1 MISVTDLGMHFGEK
15 TLFEQANFQLNYG
28 NHYGLVGANGS
39 GKSTLMQILSREI
52 VAEQGIVNFPASLKL
67 GILKQNHFA
76 FEQHPIL
83 DVVLMGKKMLW
94 EALKEKN
101 CLSEEEHVTEEVG
114 KRIADLEI
122 VIADHNGYQS
132 EAEASELLAGL
143 GILPENQK
151 NTLNTLSGGYKLR
164 VLLAQCL
171 FSEPDLLL
179 LDEPT
184 NHLDIASIIWLEEYL
199 NRFPGTCLIIS
210 HDQYFL
216 NRVSTHIIDIDY
228 EEIKIYK
235 GNYNQYQSEKE
246 LEISQKEMEILKQ
259 EKKKE
264 DLQQFIDRFKAK
276 ATKAR
281 QANSKAKQLNRMDD
295 IVIKRSSRLS
305 PFFTFDI
312 CRPSGKIA
320 FSTKKLSKKFNSTQV
335 LENLS
340 VVVNRGDKLA
350 VIGPNGI
357 GKSTFLKLAAGLIEP
372 TQGVVEPG
380 HEVYTGYCPQDHQDT
395 IPDNTSPYEWL
406 YSFSPGETIS
416 LIRGLLGRVLIK
428 GDDADKST
436 AALSGGESARL
447 IFAGIMLQKPNLL
460 LLDEPTNHMDIES
473 LEALGK
479 ALNAYPGTV
488 VCVSHDR
495 RFIESFATGILELK
509 PNGFELF
516 RGSYREY
523 LEKQGED
530 YLDRSMT
537 RSKSDK
543 RPHREKK
550 TVSNKEWRENSKNI
564 SKLKRGVQ
572 KSEER
577 IAELEEHIGRVDEKM
592 MDDGLY
598 KTDNSPQLRLLLDQ
612 KESLTQDLKNALT
625 DWEEQQAV
633 LDDLTAKLN

>member
-1 MISVTDLGMHFGEK
+1 MISVTDLGMHFSEK
-15 TLFEQANFQLNYG
+15 TLFEKANFQLNYG

-39 GKSTLMQILSREI
+39 GKSTFMQILSGEI
-52 VAEQGIVNFPASLKL
+52 AAEQGTVNFPAALKL
-67 GILKQNHFA
+67 GILKQNQFA
-76 FEQHPIL
+76 FEPHPII
-83 DVVLMGKKMLW
+83 DVVLMGKKVLW
-94 EALKEKN
+94 DALNEKSN
-101 CLSEEEHVTEEVG
+101 LSQGIQVSEDVG
-114 KRIADLEI
+114 KRIADLEVI
-122 VIADHNGYQS
+122 IADHNGYQA
-132 EAEASELLAGL
+132 EAEASELLTGL
-143 GILPENQK
+143 GILHGHQK
-151 NTLNTLSGGYKLR
+151 NTLSTLSGGYKLR

-235 GNYNQYQSEKE
+235 GNYDQYQREKE
-246 LEISQKEMEILKQ
+246 LEVSQKEMEISKQ

-264 DLQQFIDRFKAK
+264 DLQLFIDRFKAK

-281 QANSKAKQLNRMDD
+281 QANSKSKQLNRMDD

-305 PFFTFDI
+305 PHFTFDI

-320 FSTKKLSKKFNSTQV
+320 FLTKNLSKKFGTTKV

-340 VVVNRGDKLA
+340 VMINRGEKLA

-357 GKSTFLKLAAGLIEP
+357 GKSTFLKLIAGIIEP
-372 TQGVVEPG
+372 TTGIVESG
-380 HEVYTGYCPQDHQDT
+380 HEVYPGYCPQDHQDI

-406 YSFSPGETIS
+406 YNFSPGETIS

-447 IFAGIMLQKPNLL
+447 IFAKIMLQKPNLL

-479 ALNAYPGTV
+479 ALRVYPGTV

-509 PNGFELF
+509 SDGFDLF
-516 RGSYREY
+516 QGSYPEY

-530 YLDRSMT
+530 YLDRTMARLKT
-537 RSKSDK
+537 EKKDQ
-543 RPHREKK
+543 REKK
-550 TVSNKEWRENSKNI
+550 TIDNKEWRVVTKNTN
-564 SKLKRGVQ
+564 KLRRSVQ
-572 KSEER
+572 KSELR
-577 IAELEEHIGRVDEKM
+577 VSELEEQIRDIEAQM
-592 MDDGLY
+592 LEDNLY
-598 KTDNSPQLRLLLDQ
+598 KMDNSHKLRHLLNL
-612 KESLTQDLKNALT
+612 KETLNQELNIAFTT
-625 DWEEQQAV
+625 WEEQQAA
-633 LDDLTAKLN
+633 LDKLISRSV

>member
-15 TLFEQANFQLNYG
+15 TLFEKANFQLNYG

-39 GKSTLMQILSREI
+39 GKSTFMQILSGQI
-52 VAEQGIVNFPASLKL
+52 PAEQGVVNFPAALKL

-76 FEQHPIL
+76 FEQHPIV
-83 DVVLMGKKMLW
+83 DVVMMGKKALW
-94 EALKEKN
+94 DALNEKSN
-101 CLSEEEHVTEEVG
+101 LSQGVQVSEEIG
-114 KRIADLEI
+114 KRIADLEV
-122 VIADHNGYQS
+122 VIADHNGYQA

-143 GILPENQK
+143 GILPEHQK
-151 NTLNTLSGGYKLR
+151 NALSTLSGGYKLR

-171 FSEPDLLL
+171 FSEPDFLL

-199 NRFPGTCLIIS
+199 NRFSGTCLIIS

-228 EEIKIYK
+228 QEIKIYK
-235 GNYNQYQSEKE
+235 GNYDQYKREKE
-246 LEISQKEMEILKQ
+246 LEILQKEMEISKQ

-264 DLQQFIDRFKAK
+264 ELQLFIDRFKAK

-281 QANSKAKQLNRMDD
+281 QANSKSKQLNRMED
-295 IVIKRSSRLS
+295 IVIKRTSRLS
-305 PFFTFDI
+305 PYFTFDI

-320 FSTKKLSKKFNSTQV
+320 FSTKNLSKEFGTTKV

-340 VVVNRGDKLA
+340 VVINRGEKLA

-357 GKSTFLKLAAGLIEP
+357 GKSTFLKLLAGIIEP
-372 TQGVVEPG
+372 TRGIVESG
-380 HEVYTGYCPQDHQDT
+380 HEVYTGYCPQDHQDI
-395 IPDNTSPYEWL
+395 IPDNTSPFEWL

-479 ALNAYPGTV
+479 ALLAYPGTV

-509 PNGFELF
+509 LDGFDLF
-516 RGSYREY
+516 QGSYPEY

-537 RSKSDK
+537 RLKAEK
-543 RPHREKK
+543 RNPQEKK
-550 TVSNKEWRENSKNI
+550 PVNSKELREVNKNTN
-564 SKLKRGVQ
+564 KLKKSVQ
-572 KSEER
+572 KSEVR
-577 IAELEEHIGRVDEKM
+577 VSELEKQISGIEAQM
-592 MDDGLY
+592 MDDDLY
-598 KTDNSPQLRLLLDQ
+598 KTDNSHQLQLLLDR
-612 KESLTQDLKNALT
+612 KETLNLELNTALT
-625 DWEEQQAV
+625 AWEEQQAA
-633 LDDLTAKLN
+633 LDKLTSAFD

>member
-15 TLFEQANFQLNYG
+15 TLFEQVNFQLNYG

-39 GKSTLMQILSREI
+39 GKSTLMQILSGKI
-52 VAEQGIVNFPASLKL
+52 AAEQGTVSFPASLKL

-76 FEQHPIL
+76 FEEHPIL
-83 DVVLMGKKMLW
+83 DVVLMGKKALW
-94 EALKEKN
+94 EALKEKSR
-101 CLSEEEHVTEEVG
+101 LSNVEEVTETVG
-114 KRIADLEI
+114 KRIADLEVI
-122 VIADHNGYQS
+122 IADHNGYQA
-132 EAEASELLAGL
+132 EAESSELLAGL

-151 NTLNTLSGGYKLR
+151 NSLNTLSGGYKLR

-171 FSEPDLLL
+171 FSEPDFLL

-235 GNYNQYQSEKE
+235 GNYNQYKNEKE
-246 LEISQKEMEILKQ
+246 LEISQKEMLILKQ
-259 EKKKE
+259 EKKRE

-305 PFFTFDI
+305 PFFSFDI

-320 FSTKKLSKKFNSTQV
+320 FSTQKLSKKFNSTRV

-340 VVVNRGDKLA
+340 VIINRGEKLA

-357 GKSTFLKLAAGLIEP
+357 GKSTFLKLVAGIIAP
-372 TQGVVEPG
+372 TQGVVEIG
-380 HEVYTGYCPQDHQDT
+380 HEVYTGYCPQDHQDI

-436 AALSGGESARL
+436 SALSGGESARL

-479 ALNAYPGTV
+479 ALKAYPGTV

-509 PNGFELF
+509 ENGFDLF
-516 RGSYREY
+516 PGSYREY
-523 LEKQGED
+523 LEMQGED

-537 RSKSDK
+537 RSKSEK
-543 RPHREKK
+543 RKNSEKK
-550 TVSNKEWRENSKNI
+550 TISNKDWRENNKNI
-564 SKLKRGVQ
+564 NKLKRGVQ

-577 IAELEEHIGRVDEKM
+577 IAELEEKISDVDGQM
-592 MDDGLY
+592 MDDELY
-598 KTDNSPQLRLLLDQ
+598 KSDNNPQLRTLLEQ
-612 KESLTQDLKNALT
+612 KESLNEDLKNALT
-625 DWEEQQAV
+625 NWEKQQAD
-633 LDDLTAKLN
+633 LDDIVAKFS

>member
-15 TLFEQANFQLNYG
+15 TLFEQANFQLNHG

-39 GKSTLMQILSREI
+39 GKSTLMQILSGEI
-52 VAEQGIVNFPASLKL
+52 VAEQGTVNFPAALKL

-76 FEQHPIL
+76 FEQHPII
-83 DVVLMGKKMLW
+83 DVVLMGKKALW
-94 EALKEKN
+94 EALNEKSS
-101 CLSEEEHVTEEVG
+101 LSEGKQVTEQIG

-122 VIADHNGYQS
+122 VIADHNGYQA

-151 NTLNTLSGGYKLR
+151 NTLSTLSGGYKLR

-171 FSEPDLLL
+171 FSEPDFLL

-184 NHLDIASIIWLEEYL
+184 NHLDIASIVWLEEYL

-216 NRVSTHIIDIDY
+216 NRVSTHVVDIDY

-235 GNYNQYQSEKE
+235 GNYDQYKREKE
-246 LEISQKEMEILKQ
+246 LEISQKEMEISKQ
-259 EKKKE
+259 EKKRE
-264 DLQQFIDRFKAK
+264 DLQLFIDRFKAK

-281 QANSKAKQLNRMDD
+281 QANSKSKQLNRMDE

-305 PFFTFDI
+305 PFFAFDI

-320 FSTKKLSKKFNSTQV
+320 FSTKKLSKKYDSTQV

-340 VVVNRGDKLA
+340 VSVNRGEKLA

-357 GKSTFLKLAAGLIEP
+357 GKSTFLKLVAGIIEP
-372 TQGVVEPG
+372 TQGGVEPG
-380 HEVYTGYCPQDHQDT
+380 HEVYAGYCPQDHQDI

-406 YSFSPGETIS
+406 YTFSPGETIS
-416 LIRGLLGRVLIK
+416 LIRGLLGRVLIR

-447 IFAGIMLQKPNLL
+447 IFAGMMLQKPNLL

-479 ALNAYPGTV
+479 ALKVYSGTV

-509 PNGFELF
+509 PNGFDLF
-516 RGSYREY
+516 PGSYREY

-530 YLDRSMT
+530 YLDRSLT
-537 RSKSDK
+537 PSKS
-543 RPHREKK
+543 KK
-550 TVSNKEWRENSKNI
+550 TNHRQIKTISNKEWKEKSKNI
-564 SKLKRGVQ
+564 SKMKRGVQ
-572 KSEER
+572 KSEVR
-577 IAELEEHIGRVDEKM
+577 ISELEEQISGIDEKM
-592 MDDGLY
+592 MNDDLY

-612 KESLTQDLKNALT
+612 KELLNLELNNTLT
-625 DWEEQQAV
+625 DWEKQQAV
-633 LDDLTAKLN
+633 LDELTSTSS

>member
-39 GKSTLMQILSREI
+39 GKSTLMQILSGEI
-52 VAEQGIVNFPASLKL
+52 AAEQGIVNFPASLKL

-76 FEQHPIL
+76 FEEHPIL
-83 DVVLMGKKMLW
+83 DVVLMGKKVLW
-94 EALKEKN
+94 EALKEKSR
-101 CLSEEEHVTEEVG
+101 LSEGELVTEKIG

-122 VIADHNGYQS
+122 VIADHNGYQA

-151 NTLNTLSGGYKLR
+151 NTLSTLSGGYKLR

-235 GNYNQYQSEKE
+235 GNYNQYKREKE

-259 EKKKE
+259 EKKRE

-335 LENLS
+335 LEDLS
-340 VVVNRGDKLA
+340 VIINRGEKLA

-357 GKSTFLKLAAGLIEP
+357 GKSTFLKLVAGIIEP

-380 HEVYTGYCPQDHQDT
+380 HEVYTGYCPQDHQDI

-436 AALSGGESARL
+436 SALSGGESARL

-509 PNGFELF
+509 PDGFDLF
-516 RGSYREY
+516 PGSYHEY

-530 YLDRSMT
+530 HLDRSMT
-537 RSKSDK
+537 RSKSEK
-543 RPHREKK
+543 RGHREKK
-550 TVSNKEWRENSKNI
+550 TVSNKEWKENNKNI
-564 SKLKRGVQ
+564 SKLKRGVK

-577 IAELEEHIGRVDEKM
+577 IAELEEKISDVDGQM
-592 MDDGLY
+592 MDDDLY
-598 KTDNSPQLRLLLDQ
+598 KSDNSPQLRILLDQ
-612 KESLTQDLKNALT
+612 KESLNQDLSNALIN
-625 DWEEQQAV
+625 WEEQQAV
-633 LDDLTAKLN
+633 LDDLTAKFS